1 MRLVIASACWVAG
14 VYVGLRLAVPASAL
28 AMFLL
33 ASVALVP
40 LFGMRRWSL
49 LAPVALLLLLLGALR
64 VELPTHS
71 IQGLELYDG
80 LGEVTVEG
88 IVVGDP
94 EARGSAVRFPFKVEA
109 VATGD
114 ETREEITGKALVLA
128 GPSAQLAVERSA
140 PHIRYGDRLRL
151 TGRLELPS
159 DEGTFDYREYLA
171 RQGIGAT
178 MAFPEVSLLSE
189 GHGSPVLSAVY
200 RLRNSLARSLTRS
213 LAEPQASLAQTLLL
227 GKRGD
232 IPEEV
237 TQAFRDTG
245 TSHLLA
251 ISGLH
256 VGVVLALLLPF
267 SVALLGRRRNLYLLL
282 PLVILWLYAAL
293 SGFSPS
299 VERAVIMASIYLLA
313 LALGRQRNSLP
324 ALAFAAALMVALD
337 PNALYD
343 ISFQLSFTAVAGII
357 LLAPTLQRVLATP
370 LGEGDINGGWKRGV
384 WLWLVIPAAVSMA
397 AILATLPLLAFNF
410 HRISLL
416 SLPATLLALPML
428 PLALATSLA
437 TALVGLVSTPLGQGV
452 GIVAWLPLS
461 YILGIVE
468 GLARIPQAVLH
479 LESVAGPLVWAYYGG
494 AAALILFIGMRQY
507 LPGSMLDRALHWSP
521 RPAVKV
527 GTLLGLGA
535 AVVLIWTANFALP
548 DGKLRVTFLDVG
560 QGDAIFVQGPGGEQ
574 VLIDGGPDPLP
585 VLRALGERMPFWD
598 RSLDLVVLSH
608 ADADH
613 LGGLP
618 EVLRRYRVA
627 AVLDNP
633 YLHDS
638 PGWREWQAILQDKG
652 ATVVQAREG
661 QVVKL
666 GKDVVLKVLHPPEP
680 PLGGTS
686 ADANNNATVL
696 QLRYGDATF
705 LFTGDVE
712 LAAELSMMGR
722 GLELES
728 TALKVAHHG
737 SHSSTSEEFL
747 EQVQPRL
754 AVISA
759 GQGNRFGHPTMEVM
773 ERLVGSVGK
782 EMVFLTCRHGS
793 VEVATDGRRLWVTTE
808 KQGDDAEADLP
819 CG

>member
-1 MRLVIASACWVAG
+1 MRLVIASAFWVAG
-14 VYVGLRLAVPASAL
+14 VYLGLQLEAPASAL
-28 AMFLL
+28 TMFLL

-40 LFGMRRWSL
+40 LFVMRRWSVL
-49 LAPVALLLLLLGALR
+49 VPVALLLLLLGALR
-64 VELPTHS
+64 VDLSPPS
-71 IQGLELYDG
+71 SQDLALYND

-94 EARGSAVRFPFKVEA
+94 EARGSAVRFPLKVEA

-114 ETREEITGKALVLA
+114 ERREVKGKALVLA
-128 GPSAQLAVERSA
+128 RPPAQLAGERSA

-151 TGRLELPS
+151 TGHLELPPVF
-159 DEGTFDYREYLA
+159 GVFDYREYLA

-178 MAFPEVSLLSE
+178 MAFPEVALLSE
-189 GHGSPVLSAVY
+189 GHGSPALSAIY

-227 GKRGD
+227 GNRGD

-256 VGVVLALLLPF
+256 VGVVLALLLPI

-282 PLVILWLYAAL
+282 PLGLLWLYALL
-293 SGFSPS
+293 SGFSSS

-313 LALGRQRNSLP
+313 LALGRQRNALP
-324 ALAFAAALMVALD
+324 ALAFAAALMVAWN
-337 PNALYD
+337 PNDLYD

-357 LLAPTLQRVLATP
+357 LLAPTLQRVLAAP
-370 LGEGDINGGWKRGV
+370 LDGGDLNDGWKRGV
-384 WLWLVIPAAVSMA
+384 WLWLVLPAAVSMV

-410 HRISLL
+410 HRIALL
-416 SLPATLLALPML
+416 SLPATLLALPAL
-428 PLALATSLA
+428 PLAVATSLA
-437 TALVGLVSTPLGQGV
+437 TALVGLVSTPLGQVVGV
-452 GIVAWLPLS
+452 VAWLPLS

-468 GLARIPQAVLH
+468 GLAQIPQAVLE
-479 LESVAGPLVWAYYGG
+479 LDSVAGPLVWAYYGD
-494 AAALILFIGMRQY
+494 AAALIVFVGLRQY
-507 LPGSMLDRALHWSP
+507 LPESLLDRVVHWSP
-521 RPAVKV
+521 RPAVKA
-527 GTLLGLGA
+527 GTLLGLA
-535 AVVLIWTANFALP
+535 SAVALIWAINLSLP
-548 DGKLRVTFLDVG
+548 DGELRVTFLDVG
-560 QGDAIFVQGPGGEQ
+560 QGDAIYVQGPGGEQ

-633 YLHDS
+633 FFRDS
-638 PGWREWQAILQDKG
+638 PGWREWQAVLREKDVTVLQ
-652 ATVVQAREG
+652 AQEG

-666 GKDVVLKVLHPPEP
+666 GKELVLRVLHPPEP
-680 PLGGTS
+680 PLGGTG

-705 LFTGDVE
+705 LLTGDVE
-712 LAAELSMMGR
+712 LAAELSMMSQ

-728 TALKVAHHG
+728 TVLKVAHHG
-737 SHSSTSEEFL
+737 SRSSTGTEFL
-747 EQVQPRL
+747 ERVNPWL
-754 AVISA
+754 AVITA
-759 GQGNRFGHPTMEVM
+759 GQGNRFAHPTTEVM
-773 ERLVGSVGK
+773 GRLVGSMGQ

-793 VEVATDGRRLWVTTE
+793 VEVATDGRRLWVSTE
-808 KQGDDAEADLP
+808 KSGDASGNGLP